1 MYAERLGHVWYDS
14 DTIWYVRTIC
24 MRPSRRPLEP
34 VHAGESRVA
43 RFGAGQTI
51 PGGGGNGA
59 FGALLAIP
67 GGDGVIPN
75 VRS

>member
-24 MRPSRRPLEP
+24 MHPLRRPLEP
-34 VHAGESRVA
+34 VPAGVGRVV
-43 RFGAGQTI
+43 RFGARQTI

-67 GGDGVIPN
+67 GGDGVIPD